1 MVEIFFLITSCIQA
15 ILQYLKCVKCV
26 FAKEWQTKF
35 NKKRTIYQNPL
46 PPNLFRLI
54 SKSSAYG
61 SDNYTSP
68 YFKTNHSIVSYM
80 LAMIISKAHG
90 KLWSLG
96 RFFISPHFILFVF
109 QGLPLSKFEKYT
121 VRYFAKS
128 RNRLISSLEIVIHFG
143 AKTQFL
149 NAIKFQTIPVN
160 PKK

>member
-26 FAKEWQTKF
+26 FAKESQTKF

-46 PPNLFRLI
+46 PPNHFRLI

-80 LAMIISKAHG
+80 LAIIISKAHG

-96 RFFISPHFILFVF
+96 RFFISPHFISFVF
-109 QGLPLSKFEKYT
+109 QGLPL
-121 VRYFAKS
+121 
-128 RNRLISSLEIVIHFG
+128 
-143 AKTQFL
+143 
-149 NAIKFQTIPVN
+149 
-160 PKK
+160 

>member
-26 FAKEWQTKF
+26 FAKESQTKF

-54 SKSSAYG
+54 SISSAYG

-109 QGLPLSKFEKYT
+109 QGFPLQNLKNILCHILQ
-121 VRYFAKS
+121 S
-128 RNRLISSLEIVIHFG
+128 REIDYYPPL
-143 AKTQFL
+143 K
-149 NAIKFQTIPVN
+149 
-160 PKK
+160 

>member
-15 ILQYLKCVKCV
+15 IWQYLKCVKCV
-26 FAKEWQTKF
+26 FAKESQTKF

-109 QGLPLSKFEKYT
+109 QGFPLQNLKNILCHILQ
-121 VRYFAKS
+121 S
-128 RNRLISSLEIVIHFG
+128 REID
-143 AKTQFL
+143 
-149 NAIKFQTIPVN
+149 
-160 PKK
+160 

>member
-26 FAKEWQTKF
+26 FAKESQTKF

-80 LAMIISKAHG
+80 LAIIISKAHG
-90 KLWSLG
+90 KLCSLG

-109 QGLPLSKFEKYT
+109 QGFPLQNLKNILCHILQ
-121 VRYFAKS
+121 S
-128 RNRLISSLEIVIHFG
+128 REID
-143 AKTQFL
+143 
-149 NAIKFQTIPVN
+149 
-160 PKK
+160 

>member
-15 ILQYLKCVKCV
+15 IWQYLKCVKCV
-26 FAKEWQTKF
+26 FAKESQTKF

-46 PPNLFRLI
+46 PPNHFRLI

-80 LAMIISKAHG
+80 LAIIISKAHG

-109 QGLPLSKFEKYT
+109 QGFPLQNLKNILCHILQ
-121 VRYFAKS
+121 S
-128 RNRLISSLEIVIHFG
+128 REID
-143 AKTQFL
+143 
-149 NAIKFQTIPVN
+149 
-160 PKK
+160 

>member
-26 FAKEWQTKF
+26 FAKESQTKF

-46 PPNLFRLI
+46 PPNPFRLI

-96 RFFISPHFILFVF
+96 RFFISPHFISFVF
-109 QGLPLSKFEKYT
+109 QGFPLQNLKNILCHILQ
-121 VRYFAKS
+121 S
-128 RNRLISSLEIVIHFG
+128 REID
-143 AKTQFL
+143 
-149 NAIKFQTIPVN
+149 
-160 PKK
+160 

>member
-15 ILQYLKCVKCV
+15 IWQYLKCVKCV
-26 FAKEWQTKF
+26 FAKESQTKF

-68 YFKTNHSIVSYM
+68 YFKTNHSIVSYK

-109 QGLPLSKFEKYT
+109 QGFPLQNLKNILCHILQ
-121 VRYFAKS
+121 S
-128 RNRLISSLEIVIHFG
+128 REID
-143 AKTQFL
+143 
-149 NAIKFQTIPVN
+149 
-160 PKK
+160 